1 MRHEIL
7 YSPAFACARVL
18 LDPGQSIRCDGGAM
32 VSMSTTITLESK
44 MEGGIGKALGR
55 MFSGETFFQSI
66 LTATHGAGE
75 VLLAPSVFG
84 DIIPIQLQGNGYLV
98 TSGGYLASDTSLTA
112 QTKGSWKAFGAGEG
126 MFLTH
131 LYGTGDLL
139 VASLG
144 AVHGVELGPGQTY
157 VVDTGHVVAFHD
169 QMDYNVRPVSQG
181 LWKSIRSGE
190 GFVCEFAGP
199 GTVYLQTRSPQQ
211 FAAWLAPILPGRS

>member
-131 LYGTGDLL
+131 LSAPAICL
-139 VASLG
+139 
-144 AVHGVELGPGQTY
+144 
-157 VVDTGHVVAFHD
+157 
-169 QMDYNVRPVSQG
+169 
-181 LWKSIRSGE
+181 
-190 GFVCEFAGP
+190 
-199 GTVYLQTRSPQQ
+199 
-211 FAAWLAPILPGRS
+211 WLASERYMASSWGQVRRMWWIPAMSWLSMIKWTTTFDPSPKDSGNR